1 MPLLKKI
8 GLLIETETDNCDNE
22 NEKCYEPL
30 ASIFHLQFKDMN
42 LLEEDDSN
50 VTIEILKAK
59 ALATANN
66 NSLRTTIKEE
76 PQDNYDLQTSTQT
89 DIETKQVA
97 CVKRQENSMRPNKR
111 PCLNLLK
118 VDFLFPVGNQEN
130 FIKISFL

>member
-30 ASIFHLQFKDMN
+30 ASILHLQFKDMN

-66 NSLRTTIKEE
+66 NSLRTTSRIITTFRLVLKLTLKLNKLLASNARKIACDQIKGH
-76 PQDNYDLQTSTQT
+76 
-89 DIETKQVA
+89 V
-97 CVKRQENSMRPNKR
+97 
-111 PCLNLLK
+111 
-118 VDFLFPVGNQEN
+118 
-130 FIKISFL
+130 

>member
-1 MPLLKKI
+1 
-8 GLLIETETDNCDNE
+8 
-22 NEKCYEPL
+22 
-30 ASIFHLQFKDMN
+30 MN

-89 DIETKQVA
+89 DSETKQVV
-97 CVKRQENSMRPNKR
+97 CIKCKENSMRPNKR
-111 PCLNLLK
+111 PCLNLLSG
-118 VDFLFPVGNQEN
+118 FLVSRWQPRILYQNILPIALYLQISIST
-130 FIKISFL
+130 IKTYSNYFSE

>member
-1 MPLLKKI
+1 MKNATSHSRRSFI
-8 GLLIETETDNCDNE
+8 CN
-22 NEKCYEPL
+22 
-30 ASIFHLQFKDMN
+30 SDMN

-89 DIETKQVA
+89 DIETKQVV

-118 VDFLFPVGNQEN
+118 VDFSFPVGNQEY